1 MNKAVYCIEG
11 LDRLG
16 KSTLIQSIKQ
26 RLGYYQVIH
35 FSKPERL
42 AAYANSYHHDENYQ
56 KINNADLF
64 HYQQASFINSMMMVK
79 SGARIIF
86 DRWHLGEAVYSPL
99 YRGYNGDYVFELEK
113 KFELDQQINL
123 RLILLVEDFSKS
135 KHFNDDGQSLGS
147 VENRFKE
154 QEMFTNAFNKSI
166 IVDKRI
172 VSVTAE
178 NGKFR
183 DREDIL
189 QEVLA

>member
-42 AAYANSYHHDENYQ
+42 AAYTNSYHYDENYQ

-64 HYQQASFINSMMMVK
+64 HYQKSSFINSMLMVK

-113 KFELDQQINL
+113 KFELDQQTNL

-147 VENRFKE
+147 VENRSKE
-154 QEMFTNAFNKSI
+154 QEMFINAFNKSI
-166 IVDKRI
+166 IADKSI
-172 VSVTAE
+172 VKVTSE
-178 NGKFR
+178 DGKFR

-189 QEVLA
+189 KEVVF

>member
-1 MNKAVYCIEG
+1 MDKTTFCVDG

-16 KSTLIQSIKQ
+16 KSTLIQAIKQ

-42 AAYANSYHHDENYQ
+42 AAYANSYEHDENYQ
-56 KINNADLF
+56 KINNPDLF
-64 HYQQASFINSMMMVK
+64 HYQRASFINSMLMVK

-99 YRGYNGDYVFELEK
+99 YRGYDGSYVFDLEK
-113 KFELDQQINL
+113 KFELDKNSNV
-123 RLILLVEDFSKS
+123 RLILLTEDFNKS

-147 VENRFKE
+147 IDNRSRE
-154 QEMFTNAFNKSI
+154 QEMFINAFEKSI
-166 IVDKRI
+166 IADKRL
-172 VSVTAE
+172 VCVTAE
-178 NGKFR
+178 NGKFK

-189 QEVLA
+189 QEVLE